1 MTIHKHKDIAFTDE
15 YIGRSEPDI
24 KIGSVA
30 IRIFLVVVAALSFV
44 GVCYHFGVG
53 R

>member
-1 MTIHKHKDIAFTDE
+1 MQIHKHRDIAFTDE
-15 YIGRSEPDI
+15 YCRTNPEIGRH
-24 KIGSVA
+24 A